1 MINLPTL
8 VRFQGQVPDR
18 ATMNREEFAIA
29 TYYYLRYINDDFV
42 PSFEEKSDAI
52 ETQLDQFSDDMNTL
66 KSDTETIKSDTEAI
80 KQQTES
86 IKNDTLTIKQQTESI
101 KNDTQTIKD
110 DTQTLHDETQSFR
123 DTAGQYKDLAKN
135 YANADQ
141 NVEVEQGYYS
151 AKHWAM
157 VAQNLANDTEAILP
171 EGSINDNAVASTTTW
186 SSQKL
191 DSYLAKSD
199 ISNVAA
205 SAILEKV
212 KSVDGAGSG
221 LDADLLDGHEGSY
234 YTNASNISSGTLSAE
249 RLPATINSNTTGNAA
264 TATKLKTART
274 IALSGDVSGS
284 ASFDGSGNITI
295 TTTVQNNASHNHDDR
310 YYTKSQSDGRYLGKT
325 AKAADSDKLD
335 GRNSNNFVWSV
346 NNDQYQI
353 GVKDNRG
360 NDTATDLGERAVL
373 FEFKSNST
381 DSLNDGGGYHGVLTF
396 QQWGDSSGGKTHQL
410 AFTNNKNL
418 WLRNATIGDSWT
430 SWVKIWHAG
439 NDGAGSGLDADLL
452 DGMQPSTSNTATTI
466 AQRDGSGD
474 ITARLFRT
482 TYGAQTS
489 APSAN
494 VEFFFRNSSSDNYMR
509 PLSAQAFKDWLENV
523 LGVGGMKIKNRF
535 EVAVNSGSNR
545 VFDIGFVPDWSKV
558 FVTLSG
564 GTSAASGFMYSV
576 AGSYYFSATYDGS
589 HYVTVKKESTNSI
602 RVITSSNV
610 HGQVVLIEFT

>member
-18 ATMNREEFAIA
+18 ATMDREEFAIS

-42 PSFEEKSDAI
+42 PSLEAKSDAI
-52 ETQLDQFSDDMNTL
+52 ETQLNQFSDDMNTL
-66 KSDTETIKSDTEAI
+66 KSDTEV
-80 KQQTES
+80 
-86 IKNDTLTIKQQTESI
+86 I
-101 KNDTQTIKD
+101 KNDTQILKDTTQALKDQTQVLHD

-157 VAQNLANDTEAILP
+157 VAQNLANDTAAILP
-171 EGSINDNAVASTTTW
+171 QGSINDSAVASTTTW

-191 DSYLAKSD
+191 NSYLAKSD

-205 SAILEKV
+205 SALLDKIKT
-212 KSVDGAGSG
+212 VDGTGSG

-234 YTNASNISSGTLSAE
+234 YTNASNISSGTLNAA

-264 TATKLKTART
+264 TASKLQTART

-284 ASFDGSGNITI
+284 ANFDGSGNVTI
-295 TTTVQNNASHNHDDR
+295 NTTVVNNASHNHDDR

-325 AKAADSDKLD
+325 AKAVDSDKLD
-335 GRNSNNFVWSV
+335 G
-346 NNDQYQI
+346 Y
-353 GVKDNRG
+353 
-360 NDTATDLGERAVL
+360 
-373 FEFKSNST
+373 
-381 DSLNDGGGYHGVLTF
+381 DSSYFLNIYTSQLKIRDARNDGDITPDNYPNYKVSLTF
-396 QQWGDSSGGKTHQL
+396 TDDIPNTPNTWNSVFTAKGWGDGYAVWQLIGPSDTTIDNNLYFRSGKGSSWSALQ
-410 AFTNNKNL
+410 
-418 WLRNATIGDSWT
+418 
-430 SWVKIWHAG
+430 KIWHSG
-439 NDGAGSGLDADLL
+439 NDGSGSGLDADLL
-452 DGMQPSTSNTATTI
+452 DGMQPSTSNSANTI
-466 AQRDGSGD
+466 ARRDGSGD

-482 TYGAQTS
+482 TYGAQSS

-494 VEFFFRNSSSDNYMR
+494 AEFFFRNSSSDNYMR

-535 EVAVNSGSNR
+535 EITVSGGGNSSFNL
-545 VFDIGFVPDWSKV
+545 GFTPDWNKV
-558 FVTLSG
+558 FITISPNSTATPIVSGFLNASGHVVTAGGNASGYWTKCYKDGDSSIHIESG
-564 GTSAASGFMYSV
+564 GNV
-576 AGSYYFSATYDGS
+576 D
-589 HYVTVKKESTNSI
+589 STI
-602 RVITSSNV
+602 
-610 HGQVVLIEFT
+610 VLIEFS